1 MLILKL
7 KYHIIAILKQ
17 FGYRLLYGKR
27 ISWGTGTT
35 FRSGFHLMIGRQGQ
49 VRIGD
54 HCFFNHDC
62 SINCLDQVE
71 IGPGTIFGEGVR
83 IYDHNH
89 RFSDATT
96 PIKEQGYVTS
106 PVQIGSHCWIGSN
119 VVILRRARIG
129 DHCVIGAGCVV
140 NGIVADNTIVSFTQ
154 NETISNCRKDYGEL
168 DAKIIRNHGDV

>member
-1 MLILKL
+1 MILLKL
-7 KYHIIAILKQ
+7 KCHIVARLKQ

-27 ISWGTGTT
+27 ILWGSGTT
-35 FRSGFHLMIGRQGQ
+35 FRSGFHLMIERQGQ
-49 VRIGD
+49 VCIGD

-71 IGPGTIFGEGVR
+71 IGTGTIFGEGVR

-119 VVILRRARIG
+119 VVILRRAKIG
-129 DHCVIGAGCVV
+129 DHCVIGAGCVI
-140 NGIVADNTIVSFTQ
+140 NQEIQDGTIVTRS
-154 NETISNCRKDYGEL
+154 KDSL
-168 DAKIIRNHGDV
+168 DLQEK

>member
-7 KYHIIAILKQ
+7 KYHIVAILKQ

-35 FRSGFHLMIGRQGQ
+35 FRSGFHLMIEGQGK

-54 HCFFNHDC
+54 RCFFNHDC
-62 SINCLDQVE
+62 SINCLDHIE

-89 RFSDATT
+89 RFSDETT

-140 NGIVADNTIVSFTQ
+140 N
-154 NETISNCRKDYGEL
+154 ETIEAGSIVTLEGLLHKEKNSRE
-168 DAKIIRNHGDV
+168 

>member
-7 KYHIIAILKQ
+7 KYHLIAILKQ

-27 ISWGTGTT
+27 ISWGAGTT
-35 FRSGFHLMIGRQGQ
+35 FRSGFHLMIEGQGQ

-71 IGPGTIFGEGVR
+71 IGAGTIFGEGVR

-96 PIKEQGYVTS
+96 PIKGQGYVTS
-106 PVQIGSHCWIGSN
+106 PVRIGSHCWIGSN

-140 NGIVADNTIVSFTQ
+140 NGIVADNTIVSSTQ
-154 NETISNCRKDYGEL
+154 NETISNCRKDYGES

>member
-27 ISWGTGTT
+27 ISWGAGTT
-35 FRSGFHLMIGRQGQ
+35 FRSGFHLMIEGQWQ

-71 IGPGTIFGEGVR
+71 IGTGTICGEGVR

-140 NGIVADNTIVSFTQ
+140 NGIVADNTIVSSTQ
-154 NETISNCRKDYGEL
+154 NETISNCRKDYGES